1 MTSSARHSR
10 TGLARQLLRFAL
22 VGGLSTV
29 VHLGLFAGFRTLGMP
44 SAQVA
49 NLLALVLATVVNTA
63 LNRRWT
69 FGVRGAGRARHHLQG
84 FALLALN
91 LGLTAGAL
99 GLLHAIVAEPATRVE
114 TLTVAGANLVATIGR
129 FVLMRTWVFRA
140 PADEA
145 AELSTLQPGRTAR
158 YPVGA

>member
-1 MTSSARHSR
+1 M
-10 TGLARQLLRFAL
+10 
-22 VGGLSTV
+22 
-29 VHLGLFAGFRTLGMP
+29 
-44 SAQVA
+44 
-49 NLLALVLATVVNTA
+49 
-63 LNRRWT
+63 
-69 FGVRGAGRARHHLQG
+69 
-84 FALLALN
+84 LALN

-129 FVLMRTWVFRA
+129 FILMRTWVFRA